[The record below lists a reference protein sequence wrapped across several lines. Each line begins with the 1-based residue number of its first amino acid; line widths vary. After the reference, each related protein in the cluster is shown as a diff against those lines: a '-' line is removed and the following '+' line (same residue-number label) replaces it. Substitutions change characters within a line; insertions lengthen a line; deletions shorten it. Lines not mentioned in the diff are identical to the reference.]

1 MEHIGHLF
9 LAYGY
14 SNQGCDIFMASA
26 LEHVSQDLDT
36 EEHGL
41 TARWF
46 SISDVESMIVQ
57 GNIKDA
63 TTVAALGLLKLRKK
77 I

>member
-1 MEHIGHLF
+1 
-9 LAYGY
+9 
-14 SNQGCDIFMASA
+14 MASA
-26 LEHVSQDLDT
+26 LEYVSQDLDT

-63 TTVAALGLLKLRKK
+63 TTVAALGLLKLRKR